1 MIYTEIKGDLFQH
14 FQKIGN
20 NTFILPAD
28 RNIAYA
34 HCIANDG
41 NYGAGIAPIFIS
53 KIFQSDTFVKRF
65 LKENPWKG
73 HGWSLCFNRL
83 NGDHYLL
90 EVELITKEF
99 TYGKPTYETI
109 TEALKHLRFECG
121 QYDISILRIPKIG
134 CGLDG
139 LDWNI
144 VSSIIKN
151 IFKDSFIDIEVY
163 YL

>member
-1 MIYTEIKGDLFQH
+1 MTYTEIKGDLFQH

-20 NTFILPAD
+20 DTFTLPAD

-41 NYGAGIAPIFIS
+41 NYGAGIAPVFINYF
-53 KIFQSDTFVKRF
+53 FQSGTFVKRF

-73 HGWSLCFNRL
+73 HGWSLAFNRI
-83 NGDHYLL
+83 NGEHYLL
-90 EVELITKEF
+90 EAELITKEF
-99 TYGKPTYETI
+99 TYEKPTYETL
-109 TEALKHLRFECG
+109 TEALKILRFYCG
-121 QYDISILRIPKIG
+121 QYQIDTLRMPKIG

-139 LDWNI
+139 LQWEK
-144 VSSIIKN
+144 VSEIIKSV
-151 IFKDSFIDIEVY
+151 FEGTLIDIEVY